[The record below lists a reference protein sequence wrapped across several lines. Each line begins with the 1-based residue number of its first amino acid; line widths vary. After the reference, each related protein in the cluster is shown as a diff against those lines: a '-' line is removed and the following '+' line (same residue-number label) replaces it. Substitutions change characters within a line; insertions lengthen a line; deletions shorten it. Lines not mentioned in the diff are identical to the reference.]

1 MDTAQLVKDVKARF
15 NINYQKQ
22 QLHEK
27 YNAKLIFADQ
37 GGLWT
42 ANTILLSQ
50 LNSFTSDTI
59 VMLDNYENPIKI
71 NRLSLYHKAQSLY
84 IEIMAEWYDEYEKL
98 KNNR

>member
-71 NRLSLYHKAQSLY
+71 NRLSLYQKAQSLY
-84 IEIMAEWYDEYEKL
+84 IETMTEWYDEYEKL